1 MGSYL
6 IVNTENNSIYRE
18 PSRRSWESN
27 RYASEGAA
35 KAGITHTVKYYQK
48 ALDEVAEVEAQGKPD
63 YTARNY
69 NAARDAKKS
78 NLTDRARYRVMH
90 SEEYAL
96 IEPMITTTGICPGS
110 GKEITHTASINEP
123 YYMSPL
129 SESYWSA

>member
-18 PSRRSWESN
+18 PSRSSWESN

-35 KAGITHTVKYYQK
+35 KAGITRTVKYYQK

-123 YYMSPL
+123 YYLSPL

>member
-35 KAGITHTVKYYQK
+35 KAGITRTVKYYQK

-63 YTARNY
+63 YMARNY
-69 NAARDAKKS
+69 NAARNAKKY
-78 NLTDRARYRVMH
+78 NLADRSKYRVMH
-90 SEEYAL
+90 SEEYRL
-96 IEPMITTTGICPGS
+96 IEPMITHKGIAPGT
-110 GKEITHTASINEP
+110 GKEITYTCSINEP
-123 YYMSPL
+123 YYMNPL

>member
-35 KAGITHTVKYYQK
+35 KAGITRTVKYYQK